1 MYLSRAAR
9 RGLQVVCALVLFVLY
24 FPILYVARLS
34 VNTARN
40 YAWPP
45 SGFTLEWWHRAVHEP
60 GPRTALMH
68 SIQTGLCHR
77 VKMGKQ
83 AGIDVEVRDQDRP

>member
-45 SGFTLEWWHRAVHEP
+45 SGFTLRRA
-60 GPRTALMH
+60 T
-68 SIQTGLCHR
+68 
-77 VKMGKQ
+77 
-83 AGIDVEVRDQDRP
+83 